1 MSLKKNLCGI
11 LFCAVIAVIATFLS
25 SLKIGGFAL
34 ELIGAPVMSILFG
47 LLISFAVPSL
57 PKKEDFRSAITFT
70 SKKIL
75 QWAVIIL
82 GFSLDL
88 STVFFCG
95 KQKPSCN
102 NLYNFLIAHN
112 GFYNDEAAEN

>member
-11 LFCAVIAVIATFLS
+11 LICAVIAVIATFLS
-25 SLKIGGFAL
+25 LLKIGGFAL

-57 PKKEDFRSAITFT
+57 PKKEDFKGGITFT

-88 STVFFCG
+88 STVLSVGSKSLPVIICTARLR
-95 KQKPSCN
+95 Q
-102 NLYNFLIAHN
+102 
-112 GFYNDEAAEN
+112 